1 MADNPKLI
9 KDCKVGDTLYYVI
22 LKDGST
28 EDLIIPVS
36 IEKIEMGDAFGIK
49 PNVYKCKSIYGCDS
63 DTYEFNHTNS
73 EQHDSLIVDT
83 DYAYGKD
90 ADGFKNNYERFY
102 TSYDA
107 AVEWLMTEIKYDIIK
122 KINRLERLEKNNGV
136 KTNIF
141 QKKTKECRVDYHPY
155 KKIEI
160 YDCSSWEKPEDTDKA
175 LENKKI
181 KVYKKLIETD
191 YYGDIKYS
199 GTEIFVKEFDYV
211 EDALEYIFE
220 HDKSRWHGDL
230 DSWYEGETYFIKED

>member
-1 MADNPKLI
+1 MEKTPKLI

-36 IEKIEMGDAFGIK
+36 IEKIEGSDWFGVK
-49 PNVYKCKSIYGCDS
+49 PNVYKCKSIYGS
-63 DTYEFNHTNS
+63 DTYEFNHENS
-73 EQHDSLIVDT
+73 DTHDSLIVDT

-90 ADGFKNNYERFY
+90 DDGFKNNYKRFY

-141 QKKTKECRVDYHPY
+141 QKKTKECKVDYHPY

-160 YDCSSWEKPEDTDKA
+160 YDCSSWEKPEDIDKA